1 MLIWIVWHFCRVY
14 RYHCTRSVH
23 LYLHLHLHSRNPGEW
38 TNINIVCLLLLRLVL
53 TCLRPPLFFLLDLVR
68 LGTKA
73 TAGALN
79 RAFEA
84 LFGSDVKHR
93 CCTRF
98 SAVVV
103 STMDHDIL
111 GPTLTEPQHCNLF
124 RFTRSIRDIEFIV
137 GWYSPNLNSSDC
149 QWQLMAL
156 LLCTLTASCIPSCTK
171 NLLFTYLNLSLILFY
186 TLTQYILFCFIDCW
200 VDWIVLQLF
209 CPHAHHRR
217 DSCR

>member
-23 LYLHLHLHSRNPGEW
+23 LYLHLHLHCRNPGEW

-124 RFTRSIRDIEFIV
+124 RFTRSIRDIEFEAVLKICCLHI
-137 GWYSPNLNSSDC
+137 WIYRWFYSIHWHNIFYSV
-149 QWQLMAL
+149 
-156 LLCTLTASCIPSCTK
+156 
-171 NLLFTYLNLSLILFY
+171 SLIAEWIELFFSFFVHMR
-186 TLTQYILFCFIDCW
+186 IIAGIV
-200 VDWIVLQLF
+200 VDN
-209 CPHAHHRR
+209 
-217 DSCR
+217 